1 MSFYKELEKNL
12 IKESGNYYSN
22 NYDFLSHGKKSFRKK
37 ISNLIKLIIFHP
49 AIVRYLISNKFIF
62 NNLILTKVVGIQPFM
77 SGISSMYDKLEDQFS
92 KELLIKIVSFRIMGY
107 NKVKLPFHTDNY
119 WSELELLKSHR
130 DENSIVKLSDKP
142 WSLYLHDLNYIGIN
156 IKLYYTTIG
165 TYSSIVRDH
174 YKYTGNNTVIEVEE
188 GDFVLDLGGC
198 YGDTALY
205 FSDKIGPKGKIY
217 SFEFIPGSIDLFNKN
232 LSFNPTLKSNIEIIN
247 KPLWNSSGKKVYYQD
262 KGGAS
267 KVKFEPFNGYEGT
280 TETTTI
286 DQFVKE
292 QNLSRVDFIKTDIE
306 GAEPFVLE
314 GAVDT
319 ITKFKPKLAISIYHN
334 YNDFTGIINQIDS
347 LNLGYKF
354 YIGHAS
360 IYASETVLF
369 CKV

>member
-1 MSFYKELEKNL
+1 MSFYQELEQNL
-12 IKESGNYYSN
+12 IKESNNYYSN

-37 ISNLIKLIIFHP
+37 ISNLVKLVIFHP
-49 AIVRYLISNKFIF
+49 AIIRSLISNKFIF
-62 NNLILTKVVGIQPFM
+62 NKLILTKFVGIQPFM
-77 SGISSMYDKLEDQFS
+77 KGISSMYDKLEDQNS

-107 NKVKLPFHTDNY
+107 NKVKLPFHTTNY
-119 WSELELLKSHR
+119 WADLELLKSHR
-130 DENSIVKLSDKP
+130 DEESVIKLPYRP
-142 WSLYLHDLNYIGIN
+142 WNLFLHDLNYLGIN

-165 TYSSIVRDH
+165 TYSSMVRDH
-174 YKYTGNNTVIEVEE
+174 YKYEGNSTVIEVEE
-188 GDFVLDLGGC
+188 GDVVLDLGGC

-205 FSDKIGPKGKIY
+205 FSDKIGPNGKVY

-232 LSFNPTLKSNIEIIN
+232 LSFNPSLKSNIVLVN
-247 KPLWNSSGKKVYYQD
+247 KPLWNSIGKQVYYQD
-262 KGGAS
+262 QGGAS
-267 KVKFEPFNGYEGT
+267 KVKFEKFEGYEGT

-292 QNLSRVDFIKTDIE
+292 QKLNKVDFIKTDIE
-306 GAEPFVLE
+306 GAEPYVLE
-314 GAVDT
+314 GAIET
-319 ITKFKPKLAISIYHN
+319 ITNFKPKLAISIYHN